1 MNIGLNNYSF
11 LFSNQTQNSGS
22 FSYGINLADYASI
35 KNGSYGKVLKA
46 YYGDNNSTAKSMLGP
61 SVKNKEETKDLAKLQ
76 QTSDSLKDSA
86 DALLTKGKKSV
97 FDKKEITTSNEDGTT
112 TTKRDYDKDAIYKGV
127 KSFIDS
133 YNSMVKAGGDAKSN
147 TILRQTYNMTN
158 TTAAYEKSLAKVGIS
173 IGKDNQ
179 LTINEADFKKADM
192 EQVKSLFNDTGS
204 YGYQVSAKA
213 SQINYTADK
222 EAEKANTYNMNGYYN
237 NNFSS
242 GNIYNSYF

>member
-46 YYGDNNSTAKSMLGP
+46 YYGDSNSTAKSMLDSSIG
-61 SVKNKEETKDLAKLQ
+61 NKEEKKDLAKLQ
-76 QTSDSLKDSA
+76 QTSDSLKESA
-86 DALLTKGKKSV
+86 DALLTKGNKSV
-97 FDKKEITTSNEDGTT
+97 FSKKELTTKNEDGTT
-112 TTKRDYDKDAIYKGV
+112 TTNYDYDKDAIYKGL
-127 KSFIDS
+127 KSFVDS
-133 YNSMVKAGGDAKSN
+133 YNDMVKAGGDTKSDA
-147 TILRQTYNMTN
+147 IVRQTYNMTK
-158 TTAAYEKSLAKVGIS
+158 TTAAYEKSLAKIGIS
-173 IGKDNQ
+173 VGKDNQ
-179 LTINEADFKKADM
+179 LTINEEDFKKANM

-237 NNFSS
+237 NAFSS